1 MEIAGLF
8 LKEQVTIRLKGSAA
22 AAAGADAVY
31 LA

>member
-22 AAAGADAVY
+22 AAGADAVY